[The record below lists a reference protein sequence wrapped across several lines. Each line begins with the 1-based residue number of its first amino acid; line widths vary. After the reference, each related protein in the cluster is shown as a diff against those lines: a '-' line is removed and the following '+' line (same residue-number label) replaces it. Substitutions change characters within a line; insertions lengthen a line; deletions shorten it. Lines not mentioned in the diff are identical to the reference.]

1 MITSVYINHR
11 FIVPDAVEYREYQ
24 VNIAREC
31 IKKNTLVVLP
41 TGLGKT
47 VIALLIIA
55 DILMKSDGKILFL
68 APTKPLVI
76 QHADFLKKF
85 LNLSDNEIIVF
96 TGETPPKKR
105 SKLWEEK
112 RIIVSTPQVIE
123 NDISSNRITLETV
136 SLIIYDEAHHA
147 VGRYAY
153 VTIAEKY
160 RLQGKDIH
168 VLGITASPGRDMEKI
183 LEVCKNLG
191 IENIEIRTKYDRDVK
206 PYVHELNI
214 VWKHIPVPKEFSHS
228 IQLLRKIL
236 ASKLERLKNIGVIDT
251 SSVSLITKTKL
262 LEVQEAIRS
271 LIQEQ
276 EKPVRDLYE
285 AAVSQSEALKIYYA
299 IELLQTQG
307 VKSVKQYFSKLR
319 REASTRSGSKS
330 SKRLMRD
337 PDLLEVLAHIN
348 SLNIEHPKI
357 KAVREIIEEQLR
369 DKPDSRIIV
378 FTHFRDTSTVV
389 VDALSDLEGVRAVR
403 FIGQSSKNGEKGLTQ
418 RQQAEIIEKFKEG
431 VYNVLVATSVA
442 EEGLD
447 IPSTELVIFYEPIP
461 SEIRNIQRR
470 GRTGRKMPGKI
481 VILIAKG
488 TQDEGYYWAA
498 KRRERQMEMDLKLLK
513 SKLSVRDVERQD
525 KQKKLE
531 DFKKDSITI
540 IVDSRENRSNVI
552 RFLSEYNVDL
562 KIQQLPV
569 GDYILSS
576 RIGVER
582 KQVDDF
588 LQSLVKGSLFQ
599 QIQRLRDSYSRP
611 FLIIEGEGLLTKR
624 NMNRNAILG
633 SIVAIIVDFGIPII
647 FTKNAKETA
656 DILFLTAR
664 REQEEK
670 KHNIA
675 LRTNKP
681 SISSREKQLFIVE
694 GFPNVSSVIAE
705 RLLEHFGSIRSI
717 VNASE
722 EELQEVQGIGPLTA
736 SDIYKILNANFGEEN

>member
-1 MITSVYINHR
+1 MYITHR

-31 IKKNTLVVLP
+31 IKRNTLVVLP

-47 VIALLIIA
+47 VIALLVIA
-55 DILMKSDGKILFL
+55 DILMRSDGKILFL
-68 APTKPLVI
+68 APTKPLVL

-85 LNLSDNEIIVF
+85 LNISDNEIIVF

-112 RIIVSTPQVIE
+112 RIIISTPQVIE
-123 NDISSNRITLETV
+123 NDILSNRINLETV

-160 RLQGKDIH
+160 RSQGKDIH
-168 VLGITASPGRDMEKI
+168 VLGMTASPGRDMEKI

-191 IENIEIRTKYDRDVK
+191 IDNIEIRTKYDRDVK
-206 PYVHELNI
+206 PYVHRLNI

-236 ASKLERLKNIGVIDT
+236 ASRLERLKNIGVLDT

-262 LEVQEAIRS
+262 LEAQEAIRS
-271 LIQEQ
+271 RIQEQ
-276 EKPVRDLYE
+276 ETPPGDLYE

-307 VKSVKQYFSKLR
+307 VKAVKQYFSRLR

-357 KAVREIIEEQLR
+357 KAVREVIEEQLR

-447 IPSTELVIFYEPIP
+447 IPSTELVVFYEPIP

-513 SKLSVRDVERQD
+513 SKLAGRDVERQD

-531 DFKKDSITI
+531 DFKEDSITI

-552 RFLSEYNVDL
+552 RFLSEYNVNL

-633 SIVAIIVDFGIPII
+633 SIVAIIVDFGIPVI

-670 KHNIA
+670 KHDIA

-681 SISSREKQLFIVE
+681 SMSLRDKQLFIVE

-722 EELQEVQGIGPLTA
+722 EELQEVQGVGPLTA
-736 SDIYKILNANFGEEN
+736 SDIYKILNTNFGEEK